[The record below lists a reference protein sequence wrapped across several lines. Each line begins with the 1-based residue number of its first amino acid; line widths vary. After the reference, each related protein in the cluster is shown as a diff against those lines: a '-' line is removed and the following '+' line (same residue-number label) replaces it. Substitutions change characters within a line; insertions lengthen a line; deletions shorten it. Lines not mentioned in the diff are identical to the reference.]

1 MKELEIDLPWKD
13 DFTTVARIKRINFF
27 CVRDDFL
34 NAWREHEH
42 FLVMHEE
49 KIKKSLL
56 RQAKLGMST
65 LKIGQKIRA
74 RDIKRTLT

>member
-1 MKELEIDLPWKD
+1 MFSKMKELEIDLPWKD
-13 DFTTVARIKRINFF
+13 DHTTIARIKRTNFS

-49 KIKKSLL
+49 KIKKSIF
-56 RQAKLGMST
+56 RQAKLG
-65 LKIGQKIRA
+65 KITHVYR
-74 RDIKRTLT
+74 